1 MMFSYIRINCSRAL
15 DRNHSNGAC
24 RRTAF
29 RAGLFRH
36 GQPLGRRALAPGP
49 TSRLRASHI
58 GRYPAHLPLTDEE
71 ERNGPPQSASESHV
85 FRADRSAPRP
95 QHRHRVNL
103 RGRPPLPL
111 HHARRL
117 RPARPG
123 AVIRPDPGEWN
134 PRMPERGSRHPL
146 PPNHLLGEN
155 REPAGRIGEDG
166 LEQVT
171 CFFAVPPLTQQNPEP
186 LSSRRDLQRLAS
198 KI

>member
-117 RPARPG
+117 RPARPRCG
-123 AVIRPDPGEWN
+123 DPPG
-134 PRMPERGSRHPL
+134 PRRMVSAHARAWLAAPLAAQSLARRKSRTGGSESAKT
-146 PPNHLLGEN
+146 G
-155 REPAGRIGEDG
+155 
-166 LEQVT
+166 
-171 CFFAVPPLTQQNPEP
+171 
-186 LSSRRDLQRLAS
+186 
-198 KI
+198 